1 MTCVSLPL
9 TAQSFSKSFL
19 YFQARSY
26 TWLGEEE
33 LTFSDWRDGQPNQM
47 YGCGHMTIEGQW
59 TVAACNTKLNAA
71 ICEINTGK
79 KVLKYASEYFSYIT
93 SALYLH

>member
-9 TAQSFSKSFL
+9 TSQSFSKSFL

-33 LTFSDWRDGQPNQM
+33 LKFSDWRDGEPNQM
-47 YGCGHMTIEGQW
+47 YGCVHMTIEGQW

-71 ICEINTGK
+71 ICEINRGE
-79 KVLKYASEYFSYIT
+79 KVLKYVSEYFHTT
-93 SALYLH
+93 STIYLH